1 MPVSPNVTHADT
13 WIDEELAS
21 LRQSIELPGELA
33 STEPP
38 SAPLPR
44 RRARGG
50 PRFGRRTRL
59 PRRTILGRVLR
70 RLRDRRVDV
79 MVFVAA
85 ALSSLALGLL
95 IPLLLQ

>member
-1 MPVSPNVTHADT
+1 VSPNVTHADT

-33 STEPP
+33 STEPRA
-38 SAPLPR
+38 APLPR

-50 PRFGRRTRL
+50 PRSGRRTRM
-59 PRRTILGRVLR
+59 PRRTIIGRVRR
-70 RLRDRRVDV
+70 RLHDRRFDV